1 MPKIF
6 TSSSGKAILV
16 GRDKND
22 NSRLTSRARSYCLFF
37 HASDFSGSH
46 VILKLREDQSATRD
60 DILDAACLAAYYS
73 KGRDRK
79 VVLVDYTKR
88 NNVKQIKGFPGLVE
102 LLSFKTIKVK
112 ASDIK
117 NRNFIS

>member
-6 TSSSGKAILV
+6 TSSTGKAILV
-16 GRDKND
+16 GRDKTD
-22 NSRLTSRARSYCLFF
+22 NSRLTSRARPYCLFF

-46 VILKLREDQSATRD
+46 VILKLHKWESATRE

-79 VVLVDYTKR
+79 VVLVDYAKKGD
-88 NNVKQIKGFPGLVE
+88 VKQIKGSPGLVE

-112 ASDIK
+112 NHEIK
-117 NRNFIS
+117 QRNFIS